1 MKHSYNYAIPGSG
14 SLQFWTVFVNLLWR
28 TIFRMPRLIL
38 KMKPDKIQNINLV
51 KGLLTVFNALTVLT
65 CKLMVWNNLLLYISQ
80 KAHRNSMAVP
90 TLSLASFYR
99 RTGTLRPRHEGRE
112 TRTGHRG
119 NKVKRKAPKVC
130 LFPDRR
136 AESVACERRRISG
149 NNRQPEIRLRSQA
162 TESSPVYTY
171 LEIFWI
177 RNFFFPDTASAHM
190 HPANSIANPYIFV
203 SAL

>member
-162 TESSPVYTY
+162 NRAYVVRHRNQLTAKAWEKAVQELIYTK
-171 LEIFWI
+171 
-177 RNFFFPDTASAHM
+177 RGGVFFK
-190 HPANSIANPYIFV
+190 
-203 SAL
+203 